1 MKKLSKSLQINKATI
16 ANLTGSEMSRLQGG
30 GRDTDLPTGDTG
42 TGPTGDT
49 TTEETWD
56 TIWGGCSEAN
66 THCEGCDD
74 ESVEYSACDPCNP
87 TVTGEET
94 IVPPCE
100 G

>member
-16 ANLTGSEMSRLQGG
+16 ANLTGAEMSRLHGG
-30 GRDTDLPTGDTG
+30 DVDPDLPTGDT
-42 TGPTGDT
+42 TRPSGDT
-49 TTEETWD
+49 TTEQTWD
-56 TIWGGCSEAN
+56 TIWGGCSEAH
-66 THCEGCDD
+66 THCEGCQD
-74 ESVEYSACDPCNP
+74 ESVEYSACNECEP